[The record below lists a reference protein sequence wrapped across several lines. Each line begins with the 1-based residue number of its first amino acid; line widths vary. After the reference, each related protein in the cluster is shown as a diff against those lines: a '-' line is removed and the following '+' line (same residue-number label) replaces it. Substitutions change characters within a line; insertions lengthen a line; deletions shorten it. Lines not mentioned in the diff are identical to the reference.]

1 MGNTL
6 ADKLAQGRSRA
17 LRINGWL
24 NLIIG
29 VVALLALTWLQMKKP
44 VYEHGQET
52 LSLVLVFTF
61 LFAWILVN
69 LLQAARPLHLW
80 AAPVLGSWLMV
91 ALLPAA
97 LPHSVVYNKTP
108 DQFIIDHL
116 QELQP
121 ATALLSND
129 LGAASALSWR
139 LARPDV
145 TLYNTVGEVKYG
157 LAYADATHHKVD
169 TNQVQQWMSDARQKG
184 PVGVV
189 MRVKGDDEIAE
200 VDLLPKDGKRYEQGN
215 IVILIFPQAA
225 Q

>member
-1 MGNTL
+1 
-6 ADKLAQGRSRA
+6 
-17 LRINGWL
+17 
-24 NLIIG
+24 
-29 VVALLALTWLQMKKP
+29 
-44 VYEHGQET
+44 
-52 LSLVLVFTF
+52 
-61 LFAWILVN
+61 
-69 LLQAARPLHLW
+69 
-80 AAPVLGSWLMV
+80 MV

-157 LAYADATHHKVD
+157 LAYPDAGHHKVD
-169 TNQVQQWMSDARQKG
+169 MPQVQQWMSDARKKG
-184 PVGVV
+184 TVGVV
-189 MRVKGDDEIAE
+189 MRVKGDDERAEIA
-200 VDLLPKDGKRYEQGN
+200 LLPSDGQRYEQGN
-215 IVILIFPQAA
+215 IVILIFPQVTP
-225 Q
+225 